1 MAKAKSKSKR
11 TTTQSK
17 PTQPAVI
24 VTKAQQVQALSDIL
38 LDVRRKRF
46 EIDQSSVI
54 LTEDER
60 RQLGREYDVARD
72 AYYKGVADMID
83 AFEPGAAALLN
94 NIASARQELQA
105 LQVSQANAEKV
116 LAAISA
122 VVGLAA
128 KLVVLGAL

>member
-1 MAKAKSKSKR
+1 M
-11 TTTQSK
+11 
-17 PTQPAVI
+17 
-24 VTKAQQVQALSDIL
+24 QALSDVL

-60 RQLGREYDVARD
+60 RQLAREYDVARD

-83 AFEPGAAALLN
+83 AFEPGAAALLD

-128 KLVVLGAL
+128 KMVVLGAL

>member
-1 MAKAKSKSKR
+1 LILGKR
-11 TTTQSK
+11 TKTQSE
-17 PTQPAVI
+17 PAQPAVV
-24 VTKAQQVQALSDIL
+24 VTKAQQVQALSDVL

-60 RQLGREYDVARD
+60 RQLAREYDVARD

-83 AFEPGAAALLN
+83 AFEPGAAALLD

-128 KLVVLGAL
+128 KMVVLGAL